1 MGIRSTTDLSNRMV
15 FYFDEGTGAPA
26 AMLAA
31 FNDHRRAQPLV
42 ALAGGASEGVPAPEL
57 LLYEIMRNLRAIH
70 PGADVPTPRGSAF
83 MHWGSD
89 PREIAW
95 TFWRAGSNSDE
106 AIVTAR
112 QPDPRVPIHVC
123 GETFS
128 RAQAWVEGALA
139 TAHDLADQLLTEDD
153 AHRADSPA

>member
-1 MGIRSTTDLSNRMV
+1 ML
-15 FYFDEGTGAPA
+15 FYFDHDRDAPA

-31 FNDHRRAQPLV
+31 FNDHRRAEPIV
-42 ALAGGASEGVPAPEL
+42 ALAEGASDGAPAPGPL
-57 LLYEIMRNLRAIH
+57 LDEITRNLRAIH
-70 PGADVPTPRGSAF
+70 PGADVPSPGGSAF

-95 TFWRAGSNSDE
+95 TFWRAGFNSDD
-106 AIVTAR
+106 AMVAAR
-112 QPDPRVPIHVC
+112 QPEPDVPIHLC

-139 TAHDLADQLLTEDD
+139 TAHAVGDLLLEERRPTDG
-153 AHRADSPA
+153 

>member
-1 MGIRSTTDLSNRMV
+1 ML
-15 FYFDEGTGAPA
+15 FYFDDDRDAPA

-31 FNDHRRAQPLV
+31 FNDHRRTEPLV
-42 ALAGGASEGVPAPEL
+42 ALAGGASDGVPAPGPL
-57 LLYEIMRNLRAIH
+57 LDEITRNLRSIH
-70 PGADVPTPRGSAF
+70 PGADVPSPSGSAF

-95 TFWRAGSNSDE
+95 TFWRAGFNSDD
-106 AIVTAR
+106 AIVAAR
-112 QPDPRVPIHVC
+112 QPERDVPIHVC

-139 TAHDLADQLLTEDD
+139 TAHAVGDLLLEERRAMD
-153 AHRADSPA
+153 A